1 MTQNLQFLQAVKRID
16 AAVLFEFL
24 FSVILEGEPGTVETT
39 TFERLAER
47 LNGYGLRT
55 SRDSVWTAAVVR
67 TNLAVLETVGVA
79 DRKQV
84 TRAEFDLHVRR
95 FAGTASAATAKE
107 REPERSVQRRND
119 NSVSNSDFRFQ
130 NENENENEFQSSEHK
145 EYIINNSRINKLIN
159 KPETVCFD
167 LPEQEPPTV
176 DDAVR
181 NVDFSEP
188 KVQRLRRKIARDL
201 YEPGLHAGL
210 VDRATA
216 AVVARIASTNE
227 LAAAIRYAKEERRRA
242 ETTNGFRGNPIV
254 WRSFAP
260 FVKSWFDEAGY
271 RWTPTDNRRERVPVP
286 ISADGETDGSADE
299 RLERLL
305 AKDAERKRQIAE
317 RFKVKPGV

>member
-1 MTQNLQFLQAVKRID
+1 MNQQLQFLQAVKRID

-55 SRDSVWTAAVVR
+55 SRDSVWTAATVR
-67 TNLAVLETVGVA
+67 TNLAILETVGVA
-79 DRKQV
+79 DREQV

-95 FAGTASAATAKE
+95 FAGTASAATVKE

-119 NSVSNSDFRFQ
+119 NSVSNSDFRFK
-130 NENENENEFQSSEHK
+130 NENENENEFQSSNNN
-145 EYIINNSRINKLIN
+145 EYINNSRINKLIN

-242 ETTNGFRGNPIV
+242 ETTNGFRGNPVV

-286 ISADGETDGSADE
+286 ISGDGETDGSADE

>member
-1 MTQNLQFLQAVKRID
+1 MNQQLQFLQAVKRID

-55 SRDSVWTAAVVR
+55 SRDSVWTAATVR
-67 TNLAVLETVGVA
+67 TNLAILETVGVA
-79 DRKQV
+79 DREQV

-95 FAGTASAATAKE
+95 FAGTASAATVKE

-119 NSVSNSDFRFQ
+119 NSVSNSDFRFK
-130 NENENENEFQSSEHK
+130 NENENENEFQSSNNN
-145 EYIINNSRINKLIN
+145 EYINNSRINKLIN

-242 ETTNGFRGNPIV
+242 ETTNGFRGNPVV

-271 RWTPTDNRRERVPVP
+271 SWTPTDNRRERVPVP
-286 ISADGETDGSADE
+286 ISGDGETDGSADE

>member
-1 MTQNLQFLQAVKRID
+1 MNQQLQFLQAVKRID

-55 SRDSVWTAAVVR
+55 SRDSVWTAATVR
-67 TNLAVLETVGVA
+67 TNLAILENVGVA
-79 DRKQV
+79 DREQV

-119 NSVSNSDFRFQ
+119 NSVSNSDFRFE

-216 AVVARIASTNE
+216 AVVARIASTNG

-242 ETTNGFRGNPIV
+242 ETTNGFRGNPVV

-286 ISADGETDGSADE
+286 ISAGETDGSADE

>member
-39 TFERLAER
+39 TFERIAER

-55 SRDSVWTAAVVR
+55 SRDSVWTAATVR
-67 TNLAVLETVGVA
+67 TNLAILETVGVA
-79 DRKQV
+79 DREQV

-95 FAGTASAATAKE
+95 FAGTASAAVKE
-107 REPERSVQRRND
+107 SEPERAVQRRND

-130 NENENENEFQSSEHK
+130 NENENENEFQSSNNK

-242 ETTNGFRGNPIV
+242 ETTNGFRGNPVV

-286 ISADGETDGSADE
+286 ISGGESDGSADE

-317 RFKVKPGV
+317 RLRMKHGV